1 MIEEVLRKIKE
12 KLLEKMAENVV
23 IYKIKEVSSIADY
36 LIICTGNSDTHIKSL
51 ADYAEEVCKE
61 QNLTKLKDEG
71 YGISRWVCIDF
82 GSILIHI
89 MGKQER
95 EYYKL
100 ESIWGACDK
109 VEV

>member
-1 MIEEVLRKIKE
+1 MIESVLKKIGE
-12 KLLEKMAENVV
+12 KLEEKMAENVV
-23 IYKIKEVSSIADY
+23 IYKIKDVSSIADY
-36 LIICTGNSDTHIKSL
+36 LIICTGNSDTHVKAL
-51 ADYAEEVCKE
+51 ADYVEDVCKSE
-61 QNLTKLKDEG
+61 NLQKLGDEG
-71 YGISRWVCIDF
+71 YGISKWVCIDF

-109 VEV
+109 VEF

>member
-1 MIEEVLRKIKE
+1 MIESVLKKIGE
-12 KLLEKMAENVV
+12 KLKEKMAENVV
-23 IYKIKEVSSIADY
+23 IYKIKDVSSIADY
-36 LIICTGNSDTHIKSL
+36 LIICTGNSDTHVKAL
-51 ADYAEEVCKE
+51 ADYVEDVCKSE
-61 QNLTKLKDEG
+61 NLQKLGDEG
-71 YGISRWVCIDF
+71 YGISKWVCIDF

-109 VEV
+109 VEF